1 MQKRQAVV
9 VNYKSYRPTDV
20 IDILT
25 KINHQPKKKLGQN
38 FLIDSN
44 ILNLIINNSEIKKN
58 DNILEVGPG
67 LGALTERILEK
78 TENLVCI
85 EKDSKIVNYLN
96 TNFNNLN
103 IIENDA
109 LKIKYS
115 TLFNKND
122 FKVIAN
128 LPYSIASRLIVN
140 LAESTNKPL
149 SMCLTIQKE
158 VAEKLISKPKDKSY
172 GVLSILSNVF
182 YKTTLLKKVSPN
194 CFFPI
199 PKVWSAIIK
208 MDKRFIPL
216 VNENLYNDFKY
227 IVKYCFSQKR
237 KQLGTSLKK
246 LGFRT
251 PKKTFSN
258 LDFFIE
264 ARPEEL
270 EIKDWI
276 DITKCYQNKDF

>member
-1 MQKRQAVV
+1 MGI
-9 VNYKSYRPTDV
+9 NYKSYRPTDV

-44 ILNLIINNSEIKKN
+44 ILNLIIKNSMIKKN
-58 DNILEVGPG
+58 DNILEIGPG

-85 EKDSKIVNYLN
+85 EKDHKIINYLN
-96 TNFNNLN
+96 TNFKNLN

-109 LKIKYS
+109 LKVRYPK
-115 TLFNKND
+115 LFNEND

-128 LPYSIASRLIVN
+128 LPYSIASRLVVN
-140 LAESTNKPL
+140 LAESKNKP
-149 SMCLTIQKE
+149 SFMCLTIQKE
-158 VAEKLISKPKDKSY
+158 VADKLISKPKDKSY

-182 YKTTLLKKVSPN
+182 YKTTLLKKISPS
-194 CFFPI
+194 CFFPA

-208 MDKRFIPL
+208 MDKRVVPL
-216 VNENLYNDFKY
+216 VNENLYTDFKY

-246 LGFRT
+246 LGFSN

-264 ARPEEL
+264 ARPNEL
-270 EIKDWI
+270 EIKDWV
-276 DITKCYQNKDF
+276 DITKCFQDKDF